1 MTKHFQRDMAAFT
14 DDLLRLTAAVED
26 ALADSINA
34 ILARDPDLALTV
46 VEGDAQIDDR
56 EVRLE
61 EDALKILALHA
72 PVARDLR
79 FLVAA
84 IKIDNDLERI
94 ADIAANIARRA
105 HDLTECEPVTPPQG
119 IEEMASRTRQMVRH
133 AIHALVN
140 RDPEMAKK
148 VRTEDD
154 AVDRLQSRMLQELED
169 RMVGGTQEQVKALLR
184 WFGAVRNLERVSDLA
199 TNIAEDILYL
209 IEGEIVRHR

>member
-26 ALADSINA
+26 ALANAIQA
-34 ILARDPDLALTV
+34 ILARDPGLAAAV
-46 VEGDAQIDDR
+46 VEGDAAIDAR

-79 FLVAA
+79 YLIAS

-94 ADIAANIARRA
+94 ADMAANIARRA
-105 HDLTECEPVTPPQG
+105 LDLADCEPVTPPQG
-119 IEEMASRTRQMVRH
+119 IEEMASRTRQMVRQ

-140 RDPEMAKK
+140 RDPELARK
-148 VRTEDD
+148 VRQEDD
-154 AVDRLQSRMLQELED
+154 AVDRLQTLMLQELED
-169 RMVGGTQEQVKALLR
+169 RMVGAAAEQVKALLR